1 MAEFLGM
8 TITNLGLQLQTKAQM
23 GTTLTFTRVSIGD
36 GYATKEQLKGLDAL
50 VNETHSLPITEI
62 RKVATGQV
70 QVKAVLS
77 NQDMT
82 TGTYVREI
90 GLFAND
96 PDLGEILYCVANAGS
111 TADYL
116 PPDNG
121 TDVVEE
127 ILSIKTL
134 IGEAAD
140 VTAVISDQAFVTIDQ
155 FQDHVN
161 DTNLHITRAEF
172 ESEIAHLRNRITL
185 IESTFADSFTNNLF
199 TEDLATLDAIEL
211 TSGYYNEALTRLEV

>member
-1 MAEFLGM
+1 LAEFLGSV
-8 TITNLGLQLQTKAQM
+8 ITNLGLQLQTKAQM
-23 GTTLTFTRVSIGD
+23 GTTLTFTRVAIGD
-36 GYATKEQLKGLDAL
+36 GYATKEQLKGLYAL

-77 NQDMT
+77 NQGME

-116 PPDNG
+116 PPANG

-127 ILSIKTL
+127 ILNIKTL
-134 IGEAAD
+134 IGEASD

>member
-1 MAEFLGM
+1 MAEFLGSV
-8 TITNLGLQLQTKAQM
+8 ITNLGLQLQTKAQM
-23 GTTLTFTRVSIGD
+23 GTRLTFTRVAIGN

-50 VNETHSLPITEI
+50 VNETLSLPITEI
-62 RKVATGQV
+62 RKVKTGQV
-70 QVKAVLS
+70 QIKAVLS
-77 NQDMT
+77 NQGMSS
-82 TGTYVREI
+82 GVFVREI

-127 ILSIKTL
+127 IININTL
-134 IGEAAD
+134 IGEASD

-155 FQDHVN
+155 FQEHVN
-161 DTNLHITRAEF
+161 DTNLHISRAEF
-172 ESEIAHLRNRITL
+172 DAAISSLRNEVQL
-185 IESTFADSFTNNLF
+185 IKATFPDSFTHNLF
-199 TEDLATLDAIEL
+199 SKVFTNLDGVIL
-211 TSGYYNEALTRLEV
+211 SSGYFNEAQARLEV